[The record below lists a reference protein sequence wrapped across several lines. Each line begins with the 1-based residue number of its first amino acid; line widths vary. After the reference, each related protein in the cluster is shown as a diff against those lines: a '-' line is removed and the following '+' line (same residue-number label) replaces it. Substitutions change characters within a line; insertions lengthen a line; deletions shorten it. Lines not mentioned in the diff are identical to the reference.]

1 MRKAIIA
8 TLSVLIVLLFIA
20 CNTRVNYNKYL
31 IAIDSLIV
39 QQPDTALSMLEAF
52 PTNSLQT
59 QADSAYYGL
68 LMTEARDKNYIIQT
82 NDSLIQSALTYY
94 NGTNDIEKRARA
106 HYYSGC
112 VYRDSRK
119 KKEAMTQYLIAQPLA
134 EEAGEKRLL
143 SLIYLNI
150 GYLYYSQNLNTQADS
165 SYQLAQQIGI
175 QLKDSVLQ
183 AEVLSRRGLIC
194 MEKGEEFYPEAE
206 RMILEALGIAEKLSN
221 MQLRGE
227 IFSALGLLYN
237 WMENGEK
244 SIEFAKRNLSI
255 QKNRTTCYEAYD
267 QLGSAYYQ
275 ISQYDS
281 ARYYLQKALPTKN
294 VAIKAGIYMY
304 LANIAKEQGDLATS
318 LEMERNYSAYLDSIQ
333 NSRYPYEIIDAENKQ
348 QIIQK
353 KEKYDSSINKH
364 TYIFLVSVG
373 IIIIVT
379 FFSLERYRNRAKQ
392 LQKDK
397 NKLATEQVAIQE
409 QYRIL
414 KLELQSKEEKITF
427 LQNKIEKYH
436 NNKEQQ
442 QKLCGELHK
451 LNIER
456 NCLLKES
463 FNHSDIHNKMRRII
477 LSCKEHDKSEETME
491 DEDWLQL
498 IAETDRCQSNITLYL
513 QSEYHLTPEE
523 IHLCCLYLTNFPIM
537 HLAYLLNC
545 TRDTIY
551 KKANRILEQKM
562 GLSRKETSLKET
574 LNRLCQR

>member
-112 VYRDSRK
+112 VYRDSQRRT
-119 KKEAMTQYLIAQPLA
+119 ESMTQYLIAEPLA

-183 AEVLSRRGLIC
+183 AEVLSRRGFIC

-206 RMILEALGIAEKLSN
+206 KMMLKALAIVQKQSN
-221 MQLRGE
+221 IQLKE
-227 IFSALGLLYN
+227 NVFSSLCQLYN

-244 SIEFAKRNLSI
+244 AIEFAKQNLGV
-255 QKNRTTCYEAYD
+255 QKDRTTCYKAFEL
-267 QLGSAYYQ
+267 LGSAYYL
-275 ISQYDS
+275 ILQYDS
-281 ARYYLQKALPTKN
+281 ARYYLQKSLFTTDYAT
-294 VAIKAGIYMY
+294 KAGAYM
-304 LANIAKEQGDLATS
+304 
-318 LEMERNYSAYLDSIQ
+318 
-333 NSRYPYEIIDAENKQ
+333 
-348 QIIQK
+348 
-353 KEKYDSSINKH
+353 
-364 TYIFLVSVG
+364 
-373 IIIIVT
+373 
-379 FFSLERYRNRAKQ
+379 
-392 LQKDK
+392 
-397 NKLATEQVAIQE
+397 
-409 QYRIL
+409 
-414 KLELQSKEEKITF
+414 
-427 LQNKIEKYH
+427 
-436 NNKEQQ
+436 
-442 QKLCGELHK
+442 
-451 LNIER
+451 
-456 NCLLKES
+456 
-463 FNHSDIHNKMRRII
+463 
-477 LSCKEHDKSEETME
+477 
-491 DEDWLQL
+491 
-498 IAETDRCQSNITLYL
+498 
-513 QSEYHLTPEE
+513 
-523 IHLCCLYLTNFPIM
+523 
-537 HLAYLLNC
+537 
-545 TRDTIY
+545 
-551 KKANRILEQKM
+551 
-562 GLSRKETSLKET
+562 
-574 LNRLCQR
+574 

>member
-1 MRKAIIA
+1 MRKAIIT
-8 TLSVLIVLLFIA
+8 TLSVLIVLLSIA

-112 VYRDSRK
+112 VYRDSQRRT
-119 KKEAMTQYLIAQPLA
+119 ESMTQYLIAKPLA
-134 EEAGEKRLL
+134 EKAGERRLL

-348 QIIQK
+348 QIIQ
-353 KEKYDSSINKH
+353 
-364 TYIFLVSVG
+364 L
-373 IIIIVT
+373 IV
-379 FFSLERYRNRAKQ
+379 
-392 LQKDK
+392 
-397 NKLATEQVAIQE
+397 VI
-409 QYRIL
+409 
-414 KLELQSKEEKITF
+414 
-427 LQNKIEKYH
+427 
-436 NNKEQQ
+436 
-442 QKLCGELHK
+442 
-451 LNIER
+451 
-456 NCLLKES
+456 
-463 FNHSDIHNKMRRII
+463 
-477 LSCKEHDKSEETME
+477 
-491 DEDWLQL
+491 
-498 IAETDRCQSNITLYL
+498 
-513 QSEYHLTPEE
+513 
-523 IHLCCLYLTNFPIM
+523 
-537 HLAYLLNC
+537 
-545 TRDTIY
+545 
-551 KKANRILEQKM
+551 
-562 GLSRKETSLKET
+562 
-574 LNRLCQR
+574 